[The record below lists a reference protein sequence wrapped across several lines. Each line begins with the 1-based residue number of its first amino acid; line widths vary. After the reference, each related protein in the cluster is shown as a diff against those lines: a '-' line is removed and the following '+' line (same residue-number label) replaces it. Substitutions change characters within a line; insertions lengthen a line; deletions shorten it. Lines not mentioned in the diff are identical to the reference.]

1 MFKLI
6 FGLIW
11 TAFSVFIAF
20 MMYGNVAGTI
30 TVNGEVVSQAE
41 FNSMLWPKLFIGLF
55 IIVGLILCFSG
66 IKEIFTNMQTNKLG
80 VETYGVII
88 DLRPSGSY
96 VNGKPELKAE
106 VAVYIN
112 DYNIESYEEIIG
124 FDRLKYKPGDY
135 VKVKHHNKDINIIE
149 KINEDYLPIEIKEVL
164 DNEVGHI
171 GRIEDRFYD
180 SEFGANT
187 SEETIIVNGIEYVR
201 K

>member
-30 TVNGEVVSQAE
+30 TVNGEVVSQAK

-80 VETYGVII
+80 VENYGVII

-96 VNGKPELKAE
+96 VNGKSELKAE
-106 VAVYIN
+106 VAVYID

-149 KINEDYLPIEIKEVL
+149 KINEDYLPMEIKEVL

-187 SEETIIVNGIEYVR
+187 SEETIVVNGIEYVR